1 MKNKRLTHLRR
12 DGQQIIAT
20 WLLLASL
27 TGSIGIAPLAA
38 AAPGPDTLRDLLA
51 PALAAHQEDPASG
64 PLTVTELA
72 ALYAARDYQP
82 LWSEPEAVQVWK
94 AALGDM
100 VNDGLDPA
108 WYLPPGSALAGDS
121 ACSEL
126 LLTAAW
132 LQAQLDLQFGALDRE
147 MIEPLWRL
155 RPATMAA
162 PRRALLAG
170 ANGFA
175 ADPAAALQA
184 ARPDLPVY
192 QSLRMALSEL
202 LAQTAA
208 EPWPRVPAGALLR
221 PGQSDPRVPALR
233 ARLEAEA
240 YVPAAE
246 VNATALDY
254 DPLLVRAV
262 ESFQYRHQ
270 LAVDGIVGAATLA
283 ALNQSRQQR
292 IAQLQANLERWRWLW
307 HEQLPHQVVVDIG
320 AAMIHYYRDAGLG
333 WSARTTVGRSLRQT
347 PSLRSA
353 VSHFTLNPHW
363 TVPPTILRQ
372 DKLPAIR
379 ANPEYLAEQNLRVL
393 DAQGN
398 ELDPAGVDWSRP
410 GAIILRQQPGPNN
423 ALGQVAIRFPNP
435 FSVYLHDT
443 PSKQLFA
450 RAQRT
455 DSSGCV
461 RVEDVMT
468 LVEELLRSNKQFDP
482 SAVAERL
489 ASGVTRDLPLLAPV
503 PLLLDYWTADLDT
516 RGTLVLRPDSYARD
530 EALAAALSQR
540 PAAPTPLP
548 TACFTP

>member
-1 MKNKRLTHLRR
+1 M
-12 DGQQIIAT
+12 AT
-20 WLLLASL
+20 GLVLAWLAAS
-27 TGSIGIAPLAA
+27 IHAAPLAA
-38 AAPGPDTLRDLLA
+38 AAPDADALRALLA
-51 PALAAHQEDPASG
+51 PASAALEEGPASG
-64 PLTVTELA
+64 PLTAAELA
-72 ALYAARDYQP
+72 AFYAARDYRP
-82 LWSEPEAVQVWK
+82 RWSDPPALHAWH
-94 AALGDM
+94 AALDDL

-108 WYLPPGSALAGDS
+108 WYLPPASALADDS
-121 ACSEL
+121 TCREL

-132 LQAQLDLQFGALDRE
+132 LQAQLDLQFGALDRDAV
-147 MIEPLWRL
+147 EPLWRL
-155 RPATMAA
+155 RPTTMAA

-170 ANGFA
+170 ATAFT
-175 ADPAAALQA
+175 ADPAAALEA

-192 QSLRMALSEL
+192 RSLRVALSDL
-202 LAQTAA
+202 LNRTAA
-208 EPWPRVPAGALLR
+208 EPWDQVPAGALLR
-221 PGQSDPRVPALR
+221 PGQSDPRMPALR
-233 ARLEAEA
+233 ARLAAEA
-240 YVPAAE
+240 YVSGAE
-246 VNATALDY
+246 VNTESLSY
-254 DPLLVRAV
+254 DPMLVRAV

-292 IAQLQANLERWRWLW
+292 IAQLQANLERWRWLA
-307 HEQLPHQVVVDIG
+307 HEQLPHQIVVDIG
-320 AAMIHYYRDAGLG
+320 AAKIHYYRDGGLR

-353 VSHFTLNPHW
+353 ISHFTLNPHW

-379 ANPEYLAEQNLRVL
+379 ANPAYLAEQNLRVL

-398 ELDPAGVDWSRP
+398 ELDPANVDWSRP
-410 GAIILRQQPGPNN
+410 GAIMLRQQPGPNN

-468 LVEELLRSNKQFDP
+468 LVEELLRSNNQFDP
-482 SAVAERL
+482 TAFAERL

-503 PLLLDYWTADLDT
+503 PLLLDYWTADLDAD
-516 RGTLVLRPDSYARD
+516 GILVLRPDSYAKD
-530 EALAAALSQR
+530 EALAAALRER
-540 PAAPTPLP
+540 PTVPSPLAMACPAP
-548 TACFTP
+548 